1 MNQKYIVLT
10 IVTAPTDIDLFF
22 KKTPEDKQKLINPID
37 SMIIG
42 IGLRYQE
49 KNIIISNKEE
59 KEILKQFWEEW
70 KNIKKDKPIIPTI
83 GFNINNFDIPFLVGR
98 SYINNIKIYPF
109 SLKEIID
116 IRQKIQGY
124 KPGKTRGKLKEYGNI
139 LGNKITIDN
148 NQIPNLYK
156 NKNFDKI
163 NEYLE
168 QTLEL
173 IDNMYKRAQETN
185 IIKINKY

>member
-10 IVTAPTDIDLFF
+10 IVTTPIDTDQLL
-22 KKTPEDKQKLINPID
+22 KKTPEEKQKLINPID

-42 IGLRYQE
+42 IGIRYQE
-49 KNIIISNKEE
+49 KNIIFSNQNE
-59 KEILKQFWEEW
+59 KEILNKFWEEW
-70 KNIKKDKPIIPTI
+70 KNIKKDKPAIPTI

-116 IRQKIQGY
+116 IRQKIQAY
-124 KPGKTRGKLKEYGNI
+124 KPGKTRGKLKEYGDI
-139 LGNKITIDN
+139 LGITINIDN

-163 NEYLE
+163 NEYIDK
-168 QTLEL
+168 TLEL
-173 IDNMYKRAQETN
+173 IDSMYKRAQETN